1 MLDPNFDPMAILQS
15 HEDTLNDL
23 IKAHNEL
30 AQFTEQLTEKILQ
43 LENRVMSTEEEL
55 NRIYNYV
62 GENLQ

>member
-43 LENRVMSTEEEL
+43 LENRVMSTEQEL

>member
-1 MLDPNFDPMAILQS
+1 MFNRDFDPLAILQS

-30 AQFTEQLTEKILQ
+30 AQFAENLAESNVL
-43 LENRVMSTEEEL
+43 LMNRVESAESEL
-55 NRIYNYV
+55 NRIYIYI